1 MSSLSLGRFKVLL
14 VGTKIPENIGATAR
28 LLENYA
34 VGEAGLVDPQC
45 EWKSGV
51 AQWMA
56 TGPSRERLNSIP
68 VYSSLKDAVSDCN
81 AVVGFTARAGKTRK
95 LSLKL
100 ESLSASL
107 PGKVA
112 LVFGRED
119 FCLLKEEIEICTHL
133 CALDTGPIFPALNL
147 SHSVAV
153 VLSRIFNEENSS
165 RRGHHEIA
173 TSADLEPLF
182 DHLGESLRA
191 LGFLGE
197 GNPERVLLKLK
208 KIYQRAGLS
217 RSEIDLLRGICTRII
232 SQQSRNSRVAPDSD
246 PSQEYG

>member
-34 VGEAGLVDPQC
+34 VGEGGLVDPQC
-45 EWKSGV
+45 EWRSGV
-51 AQWMA
+51 SQWMA
-56 TGPSRERLNSIP
+56 TGSSRARLNALP
-68 VYSSLKDAVSDCN
+68 VYPTLKEAIRDCH

-100 ESLSASL
+100 ESLASRL

-119 FCLLKEEIEICTHL
+119 YCLSKEETGLCTHL
-133 CALDTGPIFPALNL
+133 CALDTGADFPALNL

-153 VLSRIFNEENSS
+153 VLSRIFNEENDS
-165 RRGHHEIA
+165 RRGHHGIV
-173 TSADLEPLF
+173 TSAELEPF
-182 DHLGESLRA
+182 FEHLGESLEA
-191 LGFLGE
+191 LGFTGG
-197 GNPERVLLKLK
+197 GNPGRVLAKLK
-208 KIYQRAGLS
+208 KIYQRAGVT
-217 RSEIDLLRGICTRII
+217 RAEIDLLRGICTRII
-232 SQQSRNSRVAPDSD
+232 SQRSRRSGLAPD
-246 PSQEYG
+246 

>member
-1 MSSLSLGRFKVLL
+1 MSSQNLDRFKVLL

-34 VGEAGLVDPQC
+34 VGDGGLVDPQC

-56 TGPSRERLNSIP
+56 TGSSRERLKSIP

-100 ESLSASL
+100 ESLSEAL

-119 FCLLKEEIEICTHL
+119 FCLLKEEIEVCTHL
-133 CALDTGPIFPALNL
+133 CALDTGTNFTALNL

-153 VLSRIFNEENSS
+153 VLSRIFNDENSS
-165 RRGHHEIA
+165 RRGHHEVA
-173 TSADLEPLF
+173 TSAELEPLF
-182 DHLGESLRA
+182 SHLAQSLTS
-191 LGFLGE
+191 LGYVGE
-197 GNPERVLLKLK
+197 GNPERVLLKLR

-217 RSEIDLLRGICTRII
+217 RSEIDLLRGICSRII
-232 SQQSRNSRVAPDSD
+232 LQKNRKSMAAPGSD
-246 PSQEYG
+246 PSQESD

>member
-1 MSSLSLGRFKVLL
+1 MSSLSLDRFKVLL

-34 VGEAGLVDPQC
+34 VGEGGLVDPQC
-45 EWKSGV
+45 EWRTGV
-51 AQWMA
+51 SQWMA
-56 TGPSRERLNSIP
+56 TGPSRARLNALP
-68 VYSSLKDAVSDCN
+68 VYPNLKEAVSDCH

-100 ESLSASL
+100 ESLSSTL

-119 FCLLKEEIEICTHL
+119 FCLLKEEIEVCTHL
-133 CALDTGPIFPALNL
+133 CALDTGSEFPALNL

-165 RRGHHEIA
+165 RRGHHGIA
-173 TSADLEPLF
+173 TSAELEPLF
-182 DHLGESLRA
+182 RHLEESLES
-191 LGFLGE
+191 LGYTGG

-208 KIYQRAGLS
+208 KIYQRAGLN
-217 RSEIDLLRGICTRII
+217 RAEIDLLRGVCTRII
-232 SQQSRNSRVAPDSD
+232 SQRNRRSGLAPD
-246 PSQEYG
+246 